1 MYDNFTFESRN
12 KAVTGYRFQCEN
24 PTQVMCVIHG
34 IGEHAGRYNRM
45 AEELDKHG
53 IAMVSMDLRGHGIST
68 GVRGDAAP
76 RNEVLKDVDAMIEA
90 AQKFYPGLPIVLY
103 GHSMGGN
110 FCLDYR
116 NRGAKNYIPEKYI
129 VSAPWIELVRAVP
142 KSQYILLK
150 GVSKVLPKMTI
161 SSGCEEENLGN
172 LDYVRPYN
180 SNPLVHDKI
189 SIRCAVEGFDI
200 GNKLASG
207 TLENNHG
214 ADEKPLLLMHGDA
227 DMVCSI
233 EGTRKVAAR
242 YEGNTVFEY
251 VEWPGFYH
259 EIHNGGPNA
268 TGNEVIEK
276 IIKFI
281 AG

>member
-1 MYDNFTFESRN
+1 MYDNFAFESRN
-12 KAVTGYRFQCEN
+12 KEVTGYRFGCED

-45 AEELDKHG
+45 AEELEKRG

-68 GVRGDAAP
+68 GVRGDVAP
-76 RNEVLKDVDAMIEA
+76 RSKVLKDVDALIEA
-90 AQKFYPGLPIVLY
+90 AQEFYPQLPITLY

-110 FCLDYR
+110 ICLDYR
-116 NRGAKNYIPEKYI
+116 NRGDKNEIPGKYI

-142 KSQYILLK
+142 KSQYVLLK
-150 GVSKVLPKMTI
+150 GASKVLPKLTI
-161 SSGCEEENLGN
+161 SSGCEEEDLGN
-172 LDYVRPYN
+172 LDYVRPYK

-214 ADEKPLLLMHGDA
+214 ADGKPLLIMHGDA
-227 DMVCSI
+227 DKVCSI
-233 EGTRKVAAR
+233 DGTRKVAAR
-242 YEGNTVFEY
+242 HDGAEGFEY

-259 EIHNGGPNA
+259 EIHNGGPDA

-281 AG
+281 LG